1 MFRIGNA
8 RGGEDVKAT
17 VHDID
22 APRAVCTL
30 LFAAG
35 AVLRGGAGA

>member
-8 RGGEDVKAT
+8 RGGEDVKTT

-22 APRAVCTL
+22 APRRVCTL
-30 LFAAG
+30 IFAAG
-35 AVLRGGAGA
+35 AVLRRSAGA